1 MCDLSIVIVNWN
13 TRDLLRACL
22 ASLSDAAR
30 RIACEIIV
38 VDNAST
44 DGSAEM
50 VRTAFPHVRLMALPE
65 NVGFARA
72 NNLGFAHAQGR
83 YFLLLNPDTW
93 LPPGALDEM
102 TALMDR
108 MPDVGILG
116 PRLLNADGSLQPS
129 CSRFPTLL
137 NIALDCWGVSRIAPR
152 NRVLARFKMTWWA
165 HDTARDVDQP
175 SGACLLVRREAWDDA
190 GPLDERFFMYFEEVD
205 FCWRVRQAGWRIRFT
220 PMPQITHYGGQSSLQ
235 NLDARIAQRYAS
247 LVSFFRK
254 QYGPLTTWVL
264 CAAIAPAALARAAL
278 AALRAALAGQ
288 RRQWEYAAQYWRVA
302 TLLCGSMIAR

>member
-1 MCDLSIVIVNWN
+1 
-13 TRDLLRACL
+13 
-22 ASLSDAAR
+22 
-30 RIACEIIV
+30 
-38 VDNAST
+38 
-44 DGSAEM
+44 
-50 VRTAFPHVRLMALPE
+50 
-65 NVGFARA
+65 
-72 NNLGFAHAQGR
+72 
-83 YFLLLNPDTW
+83 
-93 LPPGALDEM
+93 
-102 TALMDR
+102 
-108 MPDVGILG
+108 
-116 PRLLNADGSLQPS
+116 
-129 CSRFPTLL
+129 
-137 NIALDCWGVSRIAPR
+137 
-152 NRVLARFKMTWWA
+152 MTWWA

-254 QYGPLTTWVL
+254 QYGPLTTWAL
-264 CAAIAPAALARAAL
+264 CAAIAPAALARALL
-278 AALRAALAGQ
+278 ATLRAALAGQ